1 MPHHD
6 TFLFLSQRIITYYMR
21 VLFSEIRYVKY
32 AYFTI
37 SYNVRS
43 NYGLNLLFAEHCGCS
58 VGYLSNSLYFGA
70 AAAADKHHA
79 AW

>member
-1 MPHHD
+1 
-6 TFLFLSQRIITYYMR
+6 MR

-58 VGYLSNSLYFGA
+58 VGYYLIASTLELLLLLLISTTLHGNLCGIA
-70 AAAADKHHA
+70 
-79 AW
+79 